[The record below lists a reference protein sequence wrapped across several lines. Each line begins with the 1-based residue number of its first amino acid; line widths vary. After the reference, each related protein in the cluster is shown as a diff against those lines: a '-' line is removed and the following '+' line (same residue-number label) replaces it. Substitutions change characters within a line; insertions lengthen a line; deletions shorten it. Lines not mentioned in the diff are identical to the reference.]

1 VRPALASLLLLPLL
15 ALLSCLLP
23 GRAQETP
30 TNRVEAL
37 QARLERGEVRLTY
50 DPAGNG
56 YVRSLLAALDIP
68 EESQVLPFTRSS
80 FLANLISPASPRAV
94 YFNDDVAVGV
104 ARGGRL
110 IEIITNDR
118 SGGPAFYTL
127 ATGQTEQPHFQPE
140 VALCTFCHNRTSPAA
155 SLWIVANIPAQA
167 SGVPLLNRSN
177 GDFDLTDHATA
188 FENRWGGWYV
198 TGTTGAMRHRGNVT
212 LMPGAKELPT
222 DQGLNVT
229 DLPARI
235 DTNQV
240 LQPTSDVVAL
250 MTLEHQT
257 GFVNRAATL
266 NADPGDARAD
276 ELAAYMT
283 FAGEP
288 ALPGPIKGNSGFATR
303 FTGMGARDAAG
314 RSLRDHDL
322 QTRLFRHPLSYMIH
336 SDAFAALSP
345 QAKAR
350 IWQRLEERLSASPEG
365 RAAMA
370 IAAATGPGA
379 PARWKTP

>member
-1 VRPALASLLLLPLL
+1 MKRVRVASLLLLPLL
-15 ALLSCLLP
+15 VLLP
-23 GRAQETP
+23 VRAQETP

-37 QARLERGEVRLTY
+37 QARLERGEVKLTY

-110 IEIITNDR
+110 IEIIVNDK
-118 SGGPAFYTL
+118 SGGPAFYSF
-127 ATGQTEQPHFQPE
+127 ATAPTEQPRFQPE

-167 SGVPLLNRSN
+167 NGAPLLNRSN

-212 LMPGAKELPT
+212 LMPGTKELPI

-229 DLPARI
+229 DLAARF
-235 DTNQV
+235 DTAQV
-240 LQPTSDVVAL
+240 LQPSSDVVAL
-250 MTLEHQT
+250 MTLEHQA
-257 GFVNRAATL
+257 GFINRASTL
-266 NADPGDARAD
+266 NADYTQARAD
-276 ELAAYMT
+276 ELADYMT
-283 FAGEP
+283 FAGETS
-288 ALPGPIKGNSGFATR
+288 LPGPIKGNSAFAAR
-303 FTGMGARDAAG
+303 FAAMGPRDAAG

-322 QTRLFRHPLSYMIH
+322 QTRLFRFSLSYMIH
-336 SDAFAALSP
+336 SDAFASLSP
-345 QAKAR
+345 QAKSR
-350 IWQRLEERLSASPEG
+350 IWQRLEARLRPTAEG

-370 IAAATGPGA
+370 IAAHTGEGA
-379 PARWKTP
+379 PPRWKTP